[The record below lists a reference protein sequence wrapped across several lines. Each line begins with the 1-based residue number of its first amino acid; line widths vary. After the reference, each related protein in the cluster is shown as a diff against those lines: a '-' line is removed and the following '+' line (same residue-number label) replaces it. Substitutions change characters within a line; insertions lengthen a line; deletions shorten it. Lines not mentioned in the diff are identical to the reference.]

1 MVFFLMLLFGFDC
14 DHLQNLYT
22 KVKNYFFPQEKEM
35 NVKSVYKSDKL
46 FYFRKK
52 NEKEWILFGYGLK
65 KIKSNSIDNL
75 HIGK

>member
-1 MVFFLMLLFGFDC
+1 VI
-14 DHLQNLYT
+14 
-22 KVKNYFFPQEKEM
+22 NYFILE
-35 NVKSVYKSDKL
+35 
-46 FYFRKK
+46 KK